1 MSEPRTYAELRRQW
15 LQRIVKG
22 GDRLL
27 ADRAKLVEALRPAF
41 GASIQRLRQLL
52 QDPGRDRKEVVAAL
66 RGFSAAEVLVRREDV
81 PALIELARTAREV
94 RGPGSQYVEQDV
106 LRALV
111 EVADEELLPFLVE
124 CFHYSRP
131 RDGSAGYRRATVL
144 KGIAAIALLSR
155 NEEALD
161 LLDEAL
167 THTLWRVR
175 LAACRAIRDVGSMSQ
190 QGLPPRLEEQLRH
203 IVQHEP
209 SRDIRVSTELALEEA
224 GQVVRN
230 SREEN
235 GYGRL
240 DRRMGPTAG

>member
-27 ADRAKLVEALRPAF
+27 ADRADLAGALRPAF
-41 GASIQRLRQLL
+41 EASIQRPRQLL
-52 QDPGRDRKEVVAAL
+52 QDPGRDREEVVAAL

-106 LRALV
+106 LRTLV

-124 CFHYSRP
+124 CFRYSRP
-131 RDGSAGYRRATVL
+131 RDGSAGYRRAMVL
-144 KGIAAIALLSR
+144 KGIAAVALLSQ

-167 THTLWRVR
+167 AHKLWHVR

-190 QGLPPRLEEQLRH
+190 QGLSLRLEERLRY
-203 IVQHEP
+203 IVHHEP
-209 SRDIRVSTELALEEA
+209 SEDIRVSAELALEEA
-224 GQVVRN
+224 GR
-230 SREEN
+230 
-235 GYGRL
+235 GCG
-240 DRRMGPTAG
+240 